1 MVLRTRA
8 NKLSD
13 AATALNKEIGRL
25 KNKAEQ
31 LGDVPSPGMGGP
43 LDWDSDSEEILEEFI
58 KDDYEGEEHE
68 TV

>member
-1 MVLRTRA
+1 VVLRTRA

-13 AATALNKEIGRL
+13 AATAFTKELGRL

-58 KDDYEGEEHE
+58 EDDYDGEEND
-68 TV
+68 TI